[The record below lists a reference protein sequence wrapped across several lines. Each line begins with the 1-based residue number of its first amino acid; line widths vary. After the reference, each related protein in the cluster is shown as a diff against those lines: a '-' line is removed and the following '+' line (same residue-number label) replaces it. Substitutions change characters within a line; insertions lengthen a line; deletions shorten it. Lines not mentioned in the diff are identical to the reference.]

1 MKGRSKC
8 ECQSLHALSR
18 RSLQA
23 VPHESLFPLRR
34 ARRPCGSRPRHPGGS
49 FFELGPVTGVDGRGC
64 GDDGKRGSRDG
75 AVASLMKNAFA
86 QGGSYVQVFSMY
98 EPRQMGDCF
107 VNTYRIN
114 GTAYREAK
122 ADSAKAA
129 ASSPRGDVVQSL
141 RELQKLR
148 EEGVITPQ
156 EFDRL
161 KTKIISAP

>member
-1 MKGRSKC
+1 MRMPILACVVSVVLAGCAAK
-8 ECQSLHALSR
+8 EPALPAPGAETVR
-18 RSLQA
+18 VA
-23 VPHESLFPLRR
+23 T
-34 ARRPCGSRPRHPGGS
+34 AHPGGS

-86 QGGSYVQVFSMY
+86 QGGSYVQVFSIY

-107 VNTYRIN
+107 VNTYRIS

-161 KTKIISAP
+161 KTKIISAL

>member
-1 MKGRSKC
+1 MRMP
-8 ECQSLHALSR
+8 SLAYVVLVVILTGCAAKKPEPPAPGAETVRVST
-18 RSLQA
+18 
-23 VPHESLFPLRR
+23 
-34 ARRPCGSRPRHPGGS
+34 GHPGSS
-49 FFELGPVTGVDGRGC
+49 FLELGPVTGVDGRGC

-86 QGGSYVQVFSMY
+86 MGGTHVQVLTLY

-122 ADSAKAA
+122 ATS
-129 ASSPRGDVVQSL
+129 ASSRSDVVQSL

-148 EEGVITPQ
+148 EDGVITPQ

-161 KTKIISAP
+161 KTKIIGAP

>member
-1 MKGRSKC
+1 MRMP
-8 ECQSLHALSR
+8 SLACVVLVV
-18 RSLQA
+18 LTGCA
-23 VPHESLFPLRR
+23 AKEPVPPAPGAETVRVST
-34 ARRPCGSRPRHPGGS
+34 GHPGGS
-49 FFELGPVTGVDGRGC
+49 FLELGPVTGVDGRGC
-64 GDDGKRGSRDG
+64 GDDGTRGSRDG

-86 QGGSYVQVFSMY
+86 MGGTHVQVVALY
-98 EPRQMGDCF
+98 EPRQMGNCF

-122 ADSAKAA
+122 ADSAQA

-141 RELQKLR
+141 RDLQKLR
-148 EEGVITPQ
+148 QDGVITPQ